1 MSIHAGKVSRFATM
15 LLMATW
21 LSLATSFALYVG
33 PPWQAAGAAAA
44 AAPLI
49 AWLVLAMQRKG
60 ARSTQAASAHESLG
74 TSKNHGSVNL
84 GLLAVA
90 ALQLTCGFGLILSQ
104 VAGNGSYLQSL
115 SEALVSI
122 GTLVALLVL
131 ARLIARTGK
140 RERSAG

>member
-1 MSIHAGKVSRFATM
+1 MSIHEGRVSRFATM

-49 AWLVLAMQRKG
+49 AWLVLALQRKG
-60 ARSTQAASAHESLG
+60 ARSSQAASAHESLG
-74 TSKNHGSVNL
+74 TSKDHGSVDL

-90 ALQLTCGFGLILSQ
+90 ALQLACGFGLILSQ
-104 VAGNGSYLQSL
+104 VAGDGSYLETL
-115 SEALVSI
+115 SEALVAI
-122 GTLVALLVL
+122 GTLVALWVL
-131 ARLIARTGK
+131 TRLISRTSK